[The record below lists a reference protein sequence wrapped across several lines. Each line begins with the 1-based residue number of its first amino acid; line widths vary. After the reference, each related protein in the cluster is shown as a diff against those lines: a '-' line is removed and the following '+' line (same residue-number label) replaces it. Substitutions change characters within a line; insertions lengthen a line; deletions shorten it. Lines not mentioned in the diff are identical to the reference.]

1 MGSDEENKL
10 LSSDKKFRRI
20 FHKIRQ
26 RPLTVLL
33 ACGLVTF
40 VGAFLGLWS
49 FRHFQ
54 CYTREAG
61 IQWKPASILD
71 IRRPCPSIDSMYKTV
86 AVSKGEKPRIC
97 MTTLTDSKSP
107 SLWQRLLRCR
117 DFDGVAKLTFPN
129 LQSYADKHGYSLWD
143 ASASIDTS
151 RPPAWSKILAVQKLL
166 TQTDSAPCDWVFWVD
181 ADIVVMN
188 STIAIESFLPSA
200 ESTEIDLLITMDR
213 RLTANSGAWLIRNTK
228 WSREFLQAWWNM
240 RRWVREPGLSL
251 SGDNAAFGHLT
262 EERLKSDADRI
273 RMVPRCTFN
282 SFAVF
287 LPDDKESSLTLDQTQ
302 DWYLSK
308 NFYHKGDFMAHAS
321 GVDQK
326 EACVS
331 MLLAKSI

>member
-1 MGSDEENKL
+1 MGSDEENRL
-10 LSSDKKFRRI
+10 LSSDKKLRRI
-20 FHKIRQ
+20 FHLIRQ
-26 RPLTVLL
+26 RPLPVFL

-40 VGAFLGLWS
+40 AGTFLAIWI

-61 IQWKPASILD
+61 ILWKPASIVD
-71 IRRPCPSIDSMYKTV
+71 IRRPCPSIDSMYKT
-86 AVSKGEKPRIC
+86 AAASNGEKPRIC

-117 DFDGVAKLTFPN
+117 NFDGVAKLSFPN

-166 TQTDSAPCDWVFWVD
+166 SLTDSVTCDWIFWVD

-188 STIAIESFLPSA
+188 STIAVESFLPSS
-200 ESTEIDLLITMDR
+200 ESTDIDLLITMDR

-228 WSREFLQAWWNM
+228 WSKEFLETWWNM

-251 SGDNAAFGHLT
+251 SGDNAAFGHLM
-262 EERLKSDADRI
+262 EERLKSDAAHI

-287 LPDDKESSLTLDQTQ
+287 VPGQKISSIPDHNQ
-302 DWYLSK
+302 DWYLSE
-308 NFYHKGDFMAHAS
+308 NFYHKGDFMAHSS
-321 GVDQK
+321 GVDHK

-331 MLLAKSI
+331 MLLAKST